1 VKTASTKI
9 VVKAVTSLVARVMK
23 TALVVVVV
31 VAETASAMS
40 CLIRPMVV
48 TKVKATMVV
57 RRAKIIVAKQVLNLA
72 LTGLAKPTAAH

>member
-1 VKTASTKI
+1 
-9 VVKAVTSLVARVMK
+9 MK
-23 TALVVVVV
+23 TALAVVAV

-48 TKVKATMVV
+48 VTKVKATMVV
-57 RRAKIIVAKQVLNLA
+57 LRAKIIVAKQVRSQA

>member
-1 VKTASTKI
+1 
-9 VVKAVTSLVARVMK
+9 MK

-48 TKVKATMVV
+48 VKRAKLKMVAHS
-57 RRAKIIVAKQVLNLA
+57 AKIIVAKQARSLA
-72 LTGLAKPTAAH
+72 LTAPAKPTAAH